1 MLGLGGYNARPDA
14 YAAYHICAICHI
26 CGSLF
31 RRSLRQLAAVAAN
44 LLLKEN
50 RPKLRERVG
59 MRLIENAEHRRAVGN
74 AKRDIRLT
82 GHDGAFERAA
92 ASPEPYPAAQCR

>member
-1 MLGLGGYNARPDA
+1 
-14 YAAYHICAICHI
+14 
-26 CGSLF
+26 
-31 RRSLRQLAAVAAN
+31 LAAVAAI

-74 AKRDIRLT
+74 A
-82 GHDGAFERAA
+82 
-92 ASPEPYPAAQCR
+92 